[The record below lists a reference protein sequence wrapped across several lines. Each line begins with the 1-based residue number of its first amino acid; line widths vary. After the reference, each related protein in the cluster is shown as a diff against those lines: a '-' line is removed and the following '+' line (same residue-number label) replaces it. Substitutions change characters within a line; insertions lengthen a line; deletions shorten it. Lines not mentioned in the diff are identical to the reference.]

1 MAKSKKSPAKKSSK
15 GRNGGKLGKVG
26 GIVLLLVLILFVVAY
41 IGRNVYDSTPNPTLA
56 EKSTIQTPTSKESVN
71 KKEKSSKKKAKKA
84 EPKSDAAKPSAAKS
98 QKIKTDSSYP
108 VGALSSLV
116 PEKDLLPN
124 LEFEYTSQLI
134 RHLGYV
140 VSYNADY
147 KVPNWVLYELNYAE
161 TLGNIP
167 RNNAFAVDPE
177 VPEKQMAQLTDYRN
191 SGYDRGHMAPNADLN
206 WDVQAQNESFYLSNM
221 APQGHD
227 FNAGIWL
234 DLENQVRKWAERDSA
249 VTIVCGPILPKSK
262 AEADKMKKIGKGHV
276 LVPEQFYK
284 VVLSPFRGEVRAIA
298 FLMPNHNE
306 KEGRKNK
313 PLQSYAVP
321 VDSIEKLTG
330 IDFFPA
336 LPDKIENKIEKQYNL
351 KDWF

>member
-1 MAKSKKSPAKKSSK
+1 MIISHLSKFNVTKIKNSPAKKTSK
-15 GRNGGKLGKVG
+15 GRKGGKTGQVSGAVLL
-26 GIVLLLVLILFVVAY
+26 IVLVLFVVAY
-41 IGRNVYDSTPNPTLA
+41 ISKNMMDNEVTQPETSANKEIPTSPEPSEIPEKKAPSIKSETPVKQT
-56 EKSTIQTPTSKESVN
+56 KSTKSTTPT
-71 KKEKSSKKKAKKA
+71 AKG
-84 EPKSDAAKPSAAKS
+84 EFP
-98 QKIKTDSSYP
+98 Y
-108 VGALSSLV
+108 V
-116 PEKDLLPN
+116 PEQDLLPK
-124 LEFEYTSQLI
+124 LEFKYTSQLI

-177 VPEKQMAQLTDYRN
+177 VPEKEMAQLTDYRN

-206 WDVQAQNESFYLSNM
+206 WSVQAQNESFYLSNM
-221 APQGHD
+221 TPQGHD
-227 FNAGIWL
+227 FNSGIWL

-249 VTIVCGPILPKSK
+249 ITIVCGPVLPKSK
-262 AEADKMKKIGKGHV
+262 AEADKMKKIGKGRV

-284 VVLSPFRGEVRAIA
+284 VILAPFHGKVRAIA

-306 KEGRKNK
+306 KVGRKNR
-313 PLQSYAVP
+313 PLQEYVVT
-321 VDSIEKLTG
+321 VDSIESLTG

-336 LPDKIENKIEKQYNL
+336 LPDKIEKKIESSYNL